1 MWQPWEIRR
10 LWRLVSARGKAFW
23 SIAKC
28 LDRKTT
34 RDVVSFY
41 YQSKFNPY
49 FGGIGRRRRST
60 ASTASSSSATATGD
74 EAVKSSGALQHAYMH
89 SPGSVEARNAA
100 WSQSSDVWAGGAA
113 AAAGATASV
122 TTTTTATSS
131 STSGSSALGAA
142 SSDVETGGAA
152 VSSMAAEDH
161 ATPDDSND
169 APALLHEVMQYAY
182 RSGQL
187 LKLVHVLQR
196 YEQREAN
203 TDDTVA
209 AVSEVLADDE
219 RLLGNF
225 VGALLHA

>member
-10 LWRLVSARGKAFW
+10 LWRLVSVRGKAFW

-34 RDVVSFY
+34 RDVISFY

-49 FGGIGRRRRST
+49 FGGLGRRGRST
-60 ASTASSSSATATGD
+60 ASTASNSSTAALGD
-74 EAVKSSGALQHAYMH
+74 EAVMSNGVLQHAYMH
-89 SPGSVEARNAA
+89 SPGSAEARNAA
-100 WSQSSDVWAGGAA
+100 WSQSNDAWAGAA
-113 AAAGATASV
+113 ASAGATASV
-122 TTTTTATSS
+122 TTTSAISS
-131 STSGSSALGAA
+131 STSN
-142 SSDVETGGAA
+142 VENAGAA

-161 ATPDDSND
+161 ATPDDAND

-196 YEQREAN
+196 YEQRETN
-203 TDDTVA
+203 TDETVD
-209 AVSEVLADDE
+209 EVYE
-219 RLLGNF
+219 EIKS
-225 VGALLHA
+225 